1 MELKDVLLKYAKK
14 EDQLIE
20 ILLDYQM
27 EKSNHYISREEIVE
41 IASYLGIPES
51 KVCSVLSFYTFFSD
65 KPRGKHIIQVCKDV
79 PCYVSSDV
87 NVLKIIERELGIRV
101 NETTPNQQFTLEY
114 TSCLGCCDVGPAM
127 RINDKIYTHLTAD
140 KIKAILSE
148 YRVYM

>member
-1 MELKDVLLKYAKK
+1 MMLKDVLQKYAKT

-20 ILLDYQM
+20 ILLDYQNV
-27 EKSNHYISREEIVE
+27 KSNHYISKEEIIE
-41 IASYLGIPES
+41 IASYLSIPES

-65 KPRGKHIIQVCKDV
+65 KPRGKYVIQVCKDV
-79 PCYVSSDV
+79 PCYVSSEI
-87 NVLKIIERELGIRV
+87 NVLKIIERELGIRM

-114 TSCLGCCDVGPAM
+114 TSCLGCCDAGPAM